1 VIGTR
6 TVDGCVVQPRIC
18 IVGVG
23 ESDCGDVPDKSTL
36 QLHQQ
41 AAKAALD
48 DAGLKKDDVDGLF
61 SCGDDWTHTLQLAE
75 YLGLHPA
82 YVDSTQIG
90 GASWELFVE
99 HAVAALRAGL
109 CTVALLVY
117 GSTVRSD
124 LRRRRLRDFIPPPH
138 GPAQYE
144 APYGLTLVGKYA
156 LAARRHMHEYG
167 TTRRQLASVAVAMNQ
182 WAQLNPKAFH
192 HGKPLHVDDA
202 LKTRMIADPLRQAD
216 CCLRTDGGGAVILT
230 TAERAGDLRA
240 KPVQVLGT
248 GEAVSHL
255 HMTQWSDMP
264 DLVAATSGRK
274 ALEQAGIAPRDVH
287 VLQVYDAFTI
297 LVLLTL
303 EALGFCG
310 RGESGPLAESG
321 ALAPGGAL
329 PTNTDGGG
337 LACNQPGMR
346 GVFLLIEATRQLRGE
361 CGPRQIA
368 NAQVALCNGTGGYL
382 SACGTVVL
390 GA

>member
-1 VIGTR
+1 VE
-6 TVDGCVVQPRIC
+6 PRIC

-23 ESDCGDVPDKSTL
+23 ESDCGHVPDKSAL

-41 AAKAALD
+41 AAQAALA

-61 SCGDDWTHTLQLAE
+61 SCGDEWTHTLQLAE
-75 YLGLHPA
+75 YLGMRPS

-99 HAVAALRAGL
+99 HAVAALRAGM
-109 CTVALLVY
+109 CNVALLVY
-117 GSTVRSD
+117 GSTARSD
-124 LRRRRLRDFIPPPH
+124 VQRRRLRDYTPAPH
-138 GPAQYE
+138 GPAQFE

-167 TTRRQLASVAVAMNQ
+167 TTRRQLAAVAVAMNR
-182 WAQLNPKAFH
+182 WAQMNPKAFH
-192 HGKPLHVDDA
+192 YGKPLSIDDA

-230 TAERAGDLRA
+230 TAERARDLRA
-240 KPVQVLGT
+240 KPVRVLGT

-264 DLVAATSGRK
+264 DLVAADSARR
-274 ALEQAGIAPRDVH
+274 AMQQAGVGPQDID

-303 EALGFCG
+303 EALGLCR
-310 RGESGPLAESG
+310 RGESGPLVESG

-346 GVFLLIEATRQLRGE
+346 GVFLLIEAARQLRGE
-361 CGPRQIA
+361 CGARQVPD
-368 NAQVALCNGTGGYL
+368 AQVALCNGTGGYL

-390 GA
+390 GV

>member
-1 VIGTR
+1 ME
-6 TVDGCVVQPRIC
+6 PRIC

-23 ESDCGDVPDKSTL
+23 ESDCGHVPDKSAL

-48 DAGLKKDDVDGLF
+48 DAGLKKDDVDGLL

-75 YLGLHPA
+75 HLGLHPS
-82 YVDSTQIG
+82 YTDSTQIG
-90 GASWELFVE
+90 GASWELFVA
-99 HAVAALRAGL
+99 HAVAALRAGM
-109 CTVALLVY
+109 CNVALLVY
-117 GSTVRSD
+117 GSTARSD
-124 LRRRRLRDFIPPPH
+124 FQRRRLGDPAPAPR
-138 GPAQYE
+138 GPAQFE

-167 TTRRQLASVAVAMNQ
+167 TTRRQLAAVAVAMNQ
-182 WAQLNPKAFH
+182 WAQLNPGAFH
-192 HGKPLHVDDA
+192 HGKPLTVDDA

-216 CCLRTDGGGAVILT
+216 CCLRTDGGGAVVLT
-230 TAERAGDLRA
+230 TAERARDLRS
-240 KPVQVLGT
+240 KPVYVLGT

-255 HMTQWSDMP
+255 HMTQWTDMP
-264 DLVAATSGRK
+264 DLVAAQSGRR
-274 ALEQAGIAPRDVH
+274 AFEQAGVTPRDIN

-303 EALGFCG
+303 EALGFCE
-310 RGESGPLAESG
+310 RGESGPLAEGG
-321 ALAPGGAL
+321 ALGPGGAL

-346 GVFLLIEATRQLRGE
+346 GVFLLIEAARQLRGE
-361 CGPRQIA
+361 CGARQVP